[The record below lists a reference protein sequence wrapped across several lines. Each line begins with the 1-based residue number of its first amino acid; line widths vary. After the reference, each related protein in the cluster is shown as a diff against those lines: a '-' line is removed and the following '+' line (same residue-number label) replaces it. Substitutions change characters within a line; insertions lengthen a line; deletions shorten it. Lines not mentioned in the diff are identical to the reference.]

1 VKNYVSVFNTF
12 FFRWKKCHSEPVIAT
27 LGHQIVIQFL
37 GNKCMLGLNIE
48 FPGHGEGS
56 IGWKALL
63 DNPEGMFKT
72 DKDGCPYSGK
82 KPEI

>member
-1 VKNYVSVFNTF
+1 LS
-12 FFRWKKCHSEPVIAT
+12 HSEPVIAA
-27 LGHQIVIQFL
+27 LGHQVVIQFW
-37 GNKCMLGLNIE
+37 GNKCTLGLKIE

-56 IGWKALL
+56 FDFEALL

-82 KPEI
+82 EP